1 MTSGTGTPTPPRPHA
16 HWWDELALV
25 VEECHERHSAAWWA
39 AMRDEYLERFP
50 DSDERSKA
58 NMRELADRAAARES
72 ASGVWVGAAEQE
84 TQE

>member
-1 MTSGTGTPTPPRPHA
+1 
-16 HWWDELALV
+16 
-25 VEECHERHSAAWWA
+25 
-39 AMRDEYLERFP
+39 MRDEYLERFP